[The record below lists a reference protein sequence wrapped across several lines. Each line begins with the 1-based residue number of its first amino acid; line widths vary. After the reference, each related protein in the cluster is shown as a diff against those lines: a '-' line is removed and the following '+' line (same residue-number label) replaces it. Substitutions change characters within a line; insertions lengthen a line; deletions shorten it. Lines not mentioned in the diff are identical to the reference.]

1 MVNSAGCGHTA
12 ELPRVNGRDRERV
25 SELAEILVILELMG
39 NKIRRILAS
48 TDIPI
53 TDPLRRA

>member
-1 MVNSAGCGHTA
+1 MINSAGCGHTA
-12 ELPRVNGRDRERV
+12 ELPRVIGRDRERV
-25 SELAEILVILELMG
+25 SELAGISVILELMG

>member
-12 ELPRVNGRDRERV
+12 EVPRVNGRERV
-25 SELAEILVILELMG
+25 SELAEIFVIPELMG
-39 NKIRRILAS
+39 DKIRRILAS

>member
-12 ELPRVNGRDRERV
+12 EVPRVIGRERV
-25 SELAEILVILELMG
+25 SEFAEILLVLELMG